1 MGQPRKLQNSAMK
14 TGGNITVQN
23 LRPEDIDPSEYI
35 GRDAVTVIE
44 GEFRQFER
52 RFEIVKRF
60 VEHIVSGQFMQ
71 VKGDVDL
78 SQNRE
83 AASSVVAADSYQVEL
98 DLLKAQQTWINRINS
113 LFTCSLGLLAGMSV
127 LHIIL
132 ISYITD
138 QSRFIDLYAPFA
150 MIFNLFL
157 LILANFSMVLGV
169 AIALIY
175 K

>member
-1 MGQPRKLQNSAMK
+1 V
-14 TGGNITVQN
+14 GG
-23 LRPEDIDPSEYI
+23 
-35 GRDAVTVIE
+35 
-44 GEFRQFER
+44 
-52 RFEIVKRF
+52 
-60 VEHIVSGQFMQ
+60 
-71 VKGDVDL
+71 
-78 SQNRE
+78 
-83 AASSVVAADSYQVEL
+83 VVAADSYQVEL

-132 ISYITD
+132 ISYIND
-138 QSRFIDLYAPFA
+138 QSRFVDLYSPFS

-175 K
+175 KQKSEEKLRNLDHLRHSLRLHYTITCFVSFVILVGVCAMFALPAFTN